1 MAVSLCTRAQ
11 NSMPQF
17 VSFSSEPDGVSLV
30 NATIGYSE
38 QEYEGVKMA
47 IENLRDDMN
56 RVLGQKPQLQSPHQT
71 SPRGGFRSLPLG
83 NHISHLSPLIS
94 HLSPLTS

>member
-47 IENLRDDMN
+47 IE
-56 RVLGQKPQLQSPHQT
+56 KA
-71 SPRGGFRSLPLG
+71 
-83 NHISHLSPLIS
+83 
-94 HLSPLTS
+94 